1 MKIFLTVN
9 LFLIFSFIIGLNAQK
24 MLISKSSE
32 ISFFSKTPIK
42 DIDAENKASTAL
54 INLDTGDIA
63 IKIPVKSFVFPNKL
77 MQEHFNENYMD
88 TEKFPSS
95 TFRGKINEPIDLN
108 KNGKIIVSASGKINI
123 HGVEKMQTF
132 KGTAT
137 VSDKKVTIDSQFE
150 IALADF
156 NIDIPKLVFEEIAEK
171 VKVTFKILFE
181 EKK

>member
-1 MKIFLTVN
+1 MKKY
-9 LFLIFSFIIGLNAQK
+9 LIIIYIIISGFNFSINAQK
-24 MLISKSSE
+24 ILVSKSSE
-32 ISFFSKTPIK
+32 ISFFSKTPVK

-54 INLDTGDIA
+54 INLDTKDIA
-63 IKIPVKSFVFPNKL
+63 IKIPVKSFIFPNKL
-77 MQEHFNENYMD
+77 MQEHFNENYLE
-88 TEKFPSS
+88 TEKYPSS

-108 KNGKIIVSASGKINI
+108 KDGKINVTATGKINI
-123 HGVEKMQTF
+123 HGVEKTQTF

-137 VSDKKVTIDSQFE
+137 VSDKKVTLDSQFD

-156 NIDIPKLVFEEIAEK
+156 KIDIPKIVFEEIAEK